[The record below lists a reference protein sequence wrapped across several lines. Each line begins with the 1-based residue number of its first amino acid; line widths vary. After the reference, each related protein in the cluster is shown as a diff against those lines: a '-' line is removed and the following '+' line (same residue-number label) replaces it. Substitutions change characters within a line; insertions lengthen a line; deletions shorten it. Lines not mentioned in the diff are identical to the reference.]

1 MKFKLNFFKDYNTTD
16 QRRERPSLMKIL
28 FVLVFILGISYVLFI
43 PHEKPISDQAF
54 KSGNIVK
61 DDIII
66 KKDITVE
73 DKISTNEK
81 RKEAIENVIPVYE
94 YYRENQ
100 GKPKNLINEWYQ
112 LLRLSRKKFIKN
124 RQELPAIQST
134 IEKTFGIVLEESQ
147 LKYILLSNPF
157 FKINLNSLFEFI
169 DRIEKTGI
177 LASKVG
183 AKKNKEGIIQVVS
196 KDLEQRFLKVENV
209 NDLRDIQ
216 ISLNRFLKDQ
226 RLSPNE
232 INILSPIL
240 MEFID
245 VNLAYSITLT
255 REAEAQA
262 SAQINPV
269 IIKLK
274 AGKVIL
280 RKGDE
285 IRPEDIKVIK
295 LIAAAQKTREQKLS
309 NYYLILAIMGFL
321 FLFIATFFQSWKSN
335 DLNRS
340 KLFIV
345 TCSTLFL
352 SAVIYRISIFLFPLI
367 LKNISFDLNYN
378 IESIYFAI
386 PFGFSALIIAF
397 TFTLESAVIYSFI
410 NSILGGIICDWDLS
424 ILLYIL
430 VGNLVIAYAIDRYQ
444 RIKRSPVLK
453 ASILWLIPINII
465 CILLFNLTDPSIDMS
480 LMAFNLLMG
489 GISAVLSAILAN
501 FIIPLWEVTFNLI
514 SDLKLIE
521 LNNLN
526 LPIFREMLEK
536 APGTY
541 HHSQMVATLSETA
554 ALDLKL
560 SPYLITAMALYHD
573 IGKIE
578 NPQFFTENNTVY
590 PDNSH
595 DKLPPQES
603 SKMIISHISDGMEI
617 ANRLKIPQVVASSI
631 SQHHGTKL
639 VRYFYDKALEQND
652 AEAEDV
658 DEKNFRYPG
667 PKPQN
672 IENAII
678 MLADQVEAASKS
690 LASPTDEEI
699 RNVIQQIID
708 TNIEEKQFDA
718 CEGMTFK
725 ALNIIANGF
734 LKKLSSIYHMR
745 ISYPGFDF
753 KENNRH
759 DKNNQKP

>member
-1 MKFKLNFFKDYNTTD
+1 MKFKLNFFKDYNASD
-16 QRRERPSLMKIL
+16 QKKKRPSMTKIL
-28 FVLVFILGISYVLFI
+28 IALAFVLGISYILYI
-43 PHEKPISDQAF
+43 PQEKPISDQTF
-54 KSGNIVK
+54 KAGNIVK
-61 DDIII
+61 EDIII

-81 RKEAIENVIPVYE
+81 KKAAIENVIPVYE
-94 YYRENQ
+94 YYEENR
-100 GKPKNLINEWYQ
+100 GKAKDLINEWYQ
-112 LLRLSRKKFIKN
+112 LLRQSRKKFIKN

-134 IEKTFGIVLEESQ
+134 IEKNFGIVLNESQ
-147 LKYILLSNPF
+147 LKYILLSNLF
-157 FKINLNSLFEFI
+157 FKINLNTLFEFI
-169 DRIEKTGI
+169 DRIEKAGI

-183 AKKNKEGIIQVVS
+183 AKKDKEGTIQVVS
-196 KDLEQRFLKVENV
+196 KGRELQFMKVENV
-209 NDLRDIQ
+209 DDLRNIQ
-216 ISLNRFLKDQ
+216 ISLNRSLKDQ
-226 RLSPNE
+226 RLSPKE
-232 INILSPIL
+232 IEILSPIL

-255 REAEAQA
+255 REAEAKA

-285 IRPEDIKVIK
+285 IHPEDIKVIK
-295 LIAAAQKTREQKLS
+295 LIAAAQKIQEKKLS
-309 NYYLILAIMGFL
+309 KYYLILVIMGFL
-321 FLFIATFFQSWKSN
+321 FLFIATFFNTWKSR
-335 DLNRS
+335 DLNRD
-340 KLFIV
+340 KLFVV

-378 IESIYFAI
+378 IDSIYFAI

-397 TFTLESAVIYSFI
+397 TFTQESAVIYSFI
-410 NSILGGIICDWDLS
+410 NSIIGGIICDWDLS
-424 ILLYIL
+424 VVLYIL
-430 VGNLVIAYAIDRYQ
+430 VGNLVIAHAIEYYQ
-444 RIKRSPVLK
+444 RIKRSPILK
-453 ASILWLIPINII
+453 ASIFWLIPVNII
-465 CILLFNLTDPSIDMS
+465 GILLFNLTDPKMDVSV
-480 LMAFNLLMG
+480 MAFNLLMG
-489 GISAVLSAILAN
+489 GISAILSAVLAN

-541 HHSQMVATLSETA
+541 HHSQMVSTLSETA

-590 PDNSH
+590 PDNPH
-595 DKLPPQES
+595 VKLPPQES
-603 SKMIISHISDGMEI
+603 SKMIISHISDGVEL
-617 ANRLKIPQVVASSI
+617 ANRLKIPQVVSSSI

-639 VRYFYDKALEQND
+639 VHYFYDKALEQND
-652 AEAEDV
+652 TEAEEI
-658 DEKNFRYPG
+658 DEKTFRYPG

-690 LASPTDEEI
+690 LATPTDEEI

-708 TNIEEKQFDA
+708 ANIEEKQFDD
-718 CEGMTFK
+718 CEGITFK

-753 KENNRH
+753 KENNQH
-759 DKNNQKP
+759 DKDH